1 MKPGQPRAISVEIG
15 KRASGAN
22 GTTGKDRRAEAEKTV
37 GKLVINPPQ
46 GARTEAAVI
55 GKFLNGA
62 LVGGVMAAAGLAA
75 ISLVSPHK
83 LGALDESVTAP
94 ETLEPDA
101 SEPSEAEL
109 AVTENVPAAVEPAPE
124 DTADAV
130 AAEPTPEPVPVPE
143 AAPEVVADTV
153 IDPPQAPVE
162 PQETVSVPALAA
174 DEVAKLTND
183 VLAALAPADQPPPLA
198 DPVPAIAKAEPI
210 PALPAVPAKEAV
222 AEGTG
227 ATAAAT
233 PIAPVEAEPAET
245 ATAETATTETAK
257 PEAEPAGTEPAEVAV
272 AIDPPAQAE
281 VGAATDDTLL
291 AVAEDEVVPPA
302 SPEISDPAL
311 VDPAPEVAST
321 LPEPEAEPTEPAA
334 ADVPLV
340 TAEAEPPVAAPPVP
354 EPPVAEPP
362 VADTPVIVE
371 PEVVEPAPE
380 TMVPVAP
387 PEDALPGTVSP
398 DMPGKKPLPLPGTE
412 AVPEADA
419 EVAVLPEPEAESGP
433 TLKPAPGLGGSAEGV
448 ITGRLPR
455 IGDQPAVVA
464 EAEPG
469 AAAPDTPLGQ
479 FARPFDNPD
488 GKPVFAIVLI
498 DTGEA
503 TLDRQALANLP
514 FAVTFALDP
523 LAPDAAQR
531 AAIYRAAGQE
541 VVMLATGIAEGSN
554 ASDIE
559 VAFQSMAQGLPESVA
574 VMDVPELRFQG
585 NRPLASL
592 VVPVVAAQGRGLLTW
607 DQGLNAADQVARRED
622 LAATTVFRNLDGAG
636 EDRSAIRR
644 YLDRAVFKAGQD
656 GRVTVVGHSREETV
670 AALLEWTVEGRAAT
684 VALAPL
690 SAALTVE

>member
-1 MKPGQPRAISVEIG
+1 M
-15 KRASGAN
+15 
-22 GTTGKDRRAEAEKTV
+22 
-37 GKLVINPPQ
+37 
-46 GARTEAAVI
+46 I

-62 LVGGVMAAAGLAA
+62 LVGSVMAAAGLAA
-75 ISLVSPHK
+75 VSLVSPHK
-83 LGALDESVTAP
+83 LVAPDLALDESVTAP

-130 AAEPTPEPVPVPE
+130 TAEPTPEP
-143 AAPEVVADTV
+143 APEVVADTV

-162 PQETVSVPALAA
+162 PQEPVNVPALAA
-174 DEVAKLTND
+174 DEVTKLTND
-183 VLAALAPADQPPPLA
+183 VLAALAPADKPPPLA
-198 DPVPAIAKAEPI
+198 DPAPAIAKAEPV
-210 PALPAVPAKEAV
+210 PALPAVPAKAAV
-222 AEGTG
+222 AEG

-233 PIAPVEAEPAET
+233 PIAPVEVEPAEKP
-245 ATAETATTETAK
+245 AAETATTETAK
-257 PEAEPAGTEPAEVAV
+257 PEAEPAETEPAEVAV
-272 AIDPPAQAE
+272 AVDPPAQAE
-281 VGAATDDTLL
+281 AGAATDDTLL
-291 AVAEDEVVPPA
+291 AVAEDEIAPPA
-302 SPEISDPAL
+302 SPEISDPAP
-311 VDPAPEVAST
+311 VEPAPEVAST
-321 LPEPEAEPTEPAA
+321 LPEPDAKPTEPAA
-334 ADVPLV
+334 ADAPLV

-362 VADTPVIVE
+362 VADTPVADTPVIVE

-387 PEDALPGTVSP
+387 PEDSLPGTVSP

-412 AVPEADA
+412 AAPEADA

-433 TLKPAPGLGGSAEGV
+433 TLKPAPGLGGTAEGV

-523 LAPDAAQR
+523 LAPDTAQH

-684 VALAPL
+684 VVLAPL